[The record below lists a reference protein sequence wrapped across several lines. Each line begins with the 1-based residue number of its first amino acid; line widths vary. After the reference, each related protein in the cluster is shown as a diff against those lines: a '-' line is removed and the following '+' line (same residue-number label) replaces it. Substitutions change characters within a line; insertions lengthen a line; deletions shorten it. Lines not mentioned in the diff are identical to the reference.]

1 MPRSK
6 KYNKKAILA
15 AATELF
21 WQRGYDGTSMND
33 LVKYSGLNRHSMYNE
48 FGDKE
53 RLFLSCIDYYVIEDS
68 KEVISILKR
77 EPIGLKNIEDFIDN
91 RVRYAV
97 SDDCQGC
104 LLINTVTEKEIVSDK
119 INNKVSAI
127 LRSQEELIH
136 LCLKA
141 AQEKGEVSKKNDC
154 KMLTIYLSCF
164 FRGLMNMGK
173 GAHNKAS
180 LIQLAEITISA
191 LKH

>member
-77 EPIGLKNIEDFIDN
+77 EPVGLKNIEDFIEN

-154 KMLTIYLSCF
+154 KTLTIYLSCF

>member
-1 MPRSK
+1 MSRSK
-6 KYNKKAILA
+6 KYNKEQVLA

-33 LVKYSGLNRHSMYNE
+33 LVEHSGLNRHSMYNE

-53 RLFLSCIDYYVIEDS
+53 RLFLSCIDYYVTEDS
-68 KEVISILKR
+68 KEVISILTR
-77 EPIGLKNIEDFIDN
+77 APIGLKKIEDFIDN
-91 RVRYAV
+91 RVQYAV
-97 SDDCQGC
+97 SDNCQGC

-141 AQEKGEVSKKNDC
+141 AQEKGEISKKNDC
-154 KMLTIYLSCF
+154 KTLTVYLSCF

-173 GAHNKAS
+173 GAHNKVF
-180 LIQLAEITISA
+180 LKQLAEIAISA
-191 LKH
+191 IKR

>member
-1 MPRSK
+1 MSRSK
-6 KYNKKAILA
+6 KYNKEQVLA

-33 LVKYSGLNRHSMYNE
+33 LVERSGLNRHSMYNE

-68 KEVISILKR
+68 KEVISILRR

-91 RVRYAV
+91 RVQYAV
-97 SDDCQGC
+97 SDNCQGC

-119 INNKVSAI
+119 INNKVSVI

-141 AQEKGEVSKKNDC
+141 AQEKGEISKKNDC
-154 KMLTIYLSCF
+154 KTLTVYLSCF

-173 GAHNKAS
+173 GAHNRAS
-180 LIQLAEITISA
+180 LKQLAEIAMLAI
-191 LKH
+191 KR